1 MPSDNFLLPGP
12 QIVSPSSSISSM
24 GSSSPPSPD
33 ATPFSPTSALLANSF
48 AQLTTSGN
56 GEHRPS
62 LEACQASDPHLAYN
76 DFQFAQQPDL
86 ASFGWES
93 DNLWASSGDTLLT
106 NDDFDL
112 RAIPPIELEL
122 PKCTDDAGF
131 NTASGLVFGQDFA
144 QALEG
149 HQFDHDGRHMNSILM
164 FEEMMA
170 GHGF

>member
-1 MPSDNFLLPGP
+1 MPS
-12 QIVSPSSSISSM
+12 S
-24 GSSSPPSPD
+24 
-33 ATPFSPTSALLANSF
+33 T
-48 AQLTTSGN
+48 
-56 GEHRPS
+56 GEHQPS
-62 LEACQASDPHLAYN
+62 LEACQASDPNLTLN
-76 DFQFAQQPDL
+76 IPTDFQFTQQSDL

-93 DNLWASSGDTLLT
+93 DSLWASSGDTLLT

-122 PKCTDDAGF
+122 PKCSDDVGF
-131 NTASGLVFGQDFA
+131 NTASGLVFGQDFT

-149 HQFDHDGRHMNSILM
+149 QQHFNHDVRHMNNILM

>member
-131 NTASGLVFGQDFA
+131 NTAPGLVFGQDFA